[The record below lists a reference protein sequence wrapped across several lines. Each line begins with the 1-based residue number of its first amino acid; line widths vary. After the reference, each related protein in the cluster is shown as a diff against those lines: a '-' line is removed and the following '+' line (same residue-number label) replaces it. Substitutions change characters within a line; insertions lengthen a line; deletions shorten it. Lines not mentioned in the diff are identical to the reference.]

1 MHVGVGFFG
10 GGNFIF
16 SDGELEIH
24 VEYALVEL
32 DGFFGVVTSI
42 GNVMDSL

>member
-10 GGNFIF
+10 RRDFVF

-24 VEYALVEL
+24 VEDTLVEL
-32 DGFFGVVTSI
+32 DGFLGVVTTV
-42 GNVMDSL
+42 GNVVDSL